1 MVMPDTTTWINA
13 VQHSHERF
21 VDLVGPLSA
30 DEVEK
35 QSYNSEWSIAQTA
48 SHLGSQAEIFEL
60 FLDAGLSGK
69 SVPGGDVFGPIWDR
83 WNALSPAQQV
93 AESIRSNEAF
103 VTRLTK
109 TSSEERANFSL
120 SMFGTDQD
128 LAGLAAL
135 RLGEHAVHT
144 WDIAVALDPAAT
156 VSADAVELLI
166 DRLPQTAARSG
177 KAVEDIGQFTVETT
191 APDRTFL
198 LTVNPDVSLE
208 PTDNAAADVLRL
220 PAEAFLRLVYGR
232 LDQDHTPAEVSDPR
246 LPALRRVFPGF

>member
-1 MVMPDTTTWINA
+1 
-13 VQHSHERF
+13 
-21 VDLVGPLSA
+21 
-30 DEVEK
+30 
-35 QSYNSEWSIAQTA
+35 
-48 SHLGSQAEIFEL
+48 
-60 FLDAGLSGK
+60 
-69 SVPGGDVFGPIWDR
+69 
-83 WNALSPAQQV
+83 
-93 AESIRSNEAF
+93 
-103 VTRLTK
+103 
-109 TSSEERANFSL
+109 
-120 SMFGTDQD
+120 MFGTDQD

-177 KAVEDIGQFTVETT
+177 KALEGIDQLTIETT

-208 PTDNAAADVLRL
+208 PTDNAAAADALTL
-220 PAEAFLRLVYGR
+220 PAEAFLRLGYGR

-246 LPALRRVFPGF
+246 LPALRKVFPGF